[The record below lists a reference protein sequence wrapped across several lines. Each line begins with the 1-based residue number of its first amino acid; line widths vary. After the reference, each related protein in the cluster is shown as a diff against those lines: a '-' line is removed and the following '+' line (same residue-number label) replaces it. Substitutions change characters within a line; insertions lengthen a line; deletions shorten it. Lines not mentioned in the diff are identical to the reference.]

1 MRKSNSLRQ
10 IKPTVLVVDDA
21 PGNILVLARGLA
33 KDYEVLIAR
42 SGKEALTLLT
52 QEQKPD
58 LILLDVM
65 MPEMDGYE
73 VCRQIKDNDTTKD
86 IPVIFLTAKEAIWD
100 QQLGF
105 NLGAVDYITK
115 PVQMPL
121 VLARVAV
128 QIRLKL
134 KSDRLE
140 QLAMLDGLTDVANRR
155 ALDKTLL
162 QECERAAR
170 DRISLAVI
178 MIDID
183 HFKAFNDHY
192 GHGVGDECLR
202 QVAQAAAGS
211 LRRPGDF
218 FARYG
223 GEEFCVI
230 LPNCDNKG
238 ALTVAENIQTA
249 IADLAI
255 PHACSSVSE
264 HVTISIGIAA
274 RTVSYEEDPHLTI
287 QREADEALYTAKL
300 QGRNRAVVS
309 CREQLLMGFEEID

>member
-1 MRKSNSLRQ
+1 MTKLNNQ
-10 IKPTVLVVDDA
+10 QQTKPIILVVDDA
-21 PGNILVLARGLA
+21 YGNILMLARGLA
-33 KDYEVLIAR
+33 KDYEVLIAV
-42 SGKEALTLLT
+42 SGKEALTILA

-73 VCRQIKDNDTTKD
+73 VCRQIKNNETIKD
-86 IPVIFLTAKEAIWD
+86 IPIIFLTAKEAVWD

-115 PVQMPL
+115 PIQMPL
-121 VLARVAV
+121 LLARVAV
-128 QIRLKL
+128 HIRLKL

-140 QLAMLDGLTDVANRR
+140 QLAMLDSLTDVGNRR
-155 ALDKTLL
+155 ALNKILT
-162 QECERAAR
+162 QEWERAAR

-202 QVAQAAAGS
+202 QIARAVAAT
-211 LRRPGDF
+211 LHRPGDF

-223 GEEFCVI
+223 GEEFCAI
-230 LPNCDNKG
+230 LPNCDNQC
-238 ALTVAENIQTA
+238 ALTVAEKIQTA

-255 PHACSSVSE
+255 LHACSSISE

-274 RTVSYEEDPHLTI
+274 RPVSYEEDPHLTI
-287 QREADEALYTAKL
+287 QREADEALYSAKL
-300 QGRNRAVVS
+300 QGRNRIVVS
-309 CREQLLMGFEEID
+309 CREQLLMGFE